1 MGQMQSA
8 LTIYGADQNTRKN
21 FADKL
26 IYRMDK
32 VISDMLPDNYQYSRT
47 KDWVSFSKLWVEQN
61 RKPITEGIG

>member
-1 MGQMQSA
+1 MGSEMC
-8 LTIYGADQNTRKN
+8 IRDRYGADQNTRKN

-61 RKPITEGIG
+61 RKQITEGIG